1 MNYTSELFRSLKAF
15 DDLRRERR
23 EQFLNFKKANQKY
36 EGSEGY
42 KDAIDE
48 AARKRKA
55 SDDAARKEA
64 LEKVNASLRKMAE
77 NAEKTAMEPPTDEQM
92 RIIDALRARKHVTQ
106 EEITKAAAC
115 MGGNILLLR
124 LLNDLERERFP
135 DAPKDHTE
143 EATDNMGGEALKR
156 TIKSIAD
163 RATEILN
170 SPVNSFVLDAA
181 RVHRIK
187 FGGTEPDEDSLPQR
201 EPLGSERDF
210 LLDFVP
216 EENLEEFTATVNR

>member
-1 MNYTSELFRSLKAF
+1 MSNTTDLFEALRTF
-15 DDLRRERR
+15 DNLRREHRT
-23 EQFLNFKKANQKY
+23 EFLDFKRANQKY

-64 LEKVNASLRKMAE
+64 REKVNAALRKMAE
-77 NAEKTAMEPPTDEQM
+77 NGEKTAMEPPTPEQM

-106 EEITKAAAC
+106 EEISKAAAC

-135 DAPKDHTE
+135 DAPKEHTE
-143 EATDNMGGEALKR
+143 LAKGIGGEALKR
-156 TIKSIAD
+156 TIKSISD

-170 SPVNSFVLDAA
+170 SPVNTFVLDAA
-181 RVHRIK
+181 RTHRIK
-187 FGGTEPDEDSLPQR
+187 FGGTEPDVDDLPQR
-201 EPLGSERDF
+201 EPLETEKTF
-210 LLDFVP
+210 FADFVP
-216 EENLEEFTATVNR
+216 EEKLEEFIAIVNR